1 MQPSMRG
8 SGSLS
13 EAGLGTLAPMAEDD
27 DLDAEEEGGEA
38 TEVAVP
44 APRENP
50 GLSGHD
56 GAERELL
63 RAFTAGRLPHGLLIT
78 GPHGIGKATLAYR
91 FARFLL
97 SQGAEPGGGGL
108 FGATTPT
115 SLALPTEHPVFRRVA
130 SNGHA
135 DLLTVERGIDPK
147 RKRERTEIVVD
158 DTRAIAAFL
167 RLTPAE
173 GGWRIVIVDTADEMN
188 RNAANAVLKILEEP
202 PERAILILISDN
214 PGRLL
219 PTIRSRCRTLGLRP
233 LSDVLVAELL
243 GRYRPDLSASDC
255 TALLELAEGSI
266 GHAIELAEQG
276 GLTLHRR
283 LMELLGRLPELDG
296 NALHGFADT
305 VSRWGSEDAF
315 RVFAELMPATLARA
329 IARAA
334 APDTAND
341 GDEAPLINLLR
352 RRGLDRW
359 VEVWEKITELF
370 AQADAVNLD
379 RKQVVLNAFFALEEA
394 AR

>member
-1 MQPSMRG
+1 
-8 SGSLS
+8 
-13 EAGLGTLAPMAEDD
+13 MAEDD
-27 DLDAEEEGGEA
+27 DVEVDEEAGESV
-38 TEVAVP
+38 EVAVP

-56 GAERELL
+56 VAEQALL
-63 RAFTAGRLPHGLLIT
+63 KAFTSGRLPHGLLIT
-78 GPHGIGKATLAYR
+78 GRHGIGKATLAYR

-97 SQGAEPGGGGL
+97 SQGAESGGGL
-108 FGATTPT
+108 FAPALPT
-115 SLALPTEHPVFRRVA
+115 SLALPPEHPVFRRVA

-147 RKRERTEIVVD
+147 RKRERTEIVVE
-158 DTRAIAAFL
+158 DTRAIAGFL

-202 PERAILILISDN
+202 PDRAILILVSDN

-219 PTIRSRCRTLGLRP
+219 PTIRSRCRRLSLRP
-233 LSDVLVAELL
+233 LPAGVVTELL
-243 GRYRPDLSASDC
+243 GHYRPDLSAADRTS
-255 TALLELAEGSI
+255 LLELAEGSI

-283 LMELLGRLPELDG
+283 LVELLGRLPELDG
-296 NALHGFADT
+296 SALHTFADS
-305 VSRWGSEDAF
+305 VSRWGAEDAF
-315 RVFAELMPATLARA
+315 RVFSELMPATLARA
-329 IARAA
+329 IAKATER
-334 APDTAND
+334 
-341 GDEAPLINLLR
+341 GSDEGRDAPLIKLLR

-379 RKQVVLNAFFALEEA
+379 RKQVVLNAFFAREEA